1 MRIYT
6 IHWKDSKLTR
16 KVDLTFFDPTI
27 LLITSIVIFF
37 AITSF
42 TMLYSAANGDYSPW
56 ALKQGITFIIFTF
69 VMLLLRFVKIT
80 TLYSL
85 SYYIYGLCILSLIIA
100 ELIGYTTMGAQR
112 WLRIG
117 IINIQPSEIAKLGV
131 ILALSR
137 YFHACI
143 YTDIKKVSFLIIPTI
158 IIFIPAI
165 LIFKQ
170 PNLGTTLI
178 IIMISITIYFASG
191 VNKWL
196 FIIPG
201 IAVISSLPLAWNFLH
216 DYQKKRILT
225 FLNPEDDLLGA
236 GYNIAQSKIAI
247 GAGGVFGKGF
257 LKGSQNQLS
266 FLPEKHTDFIF
277 TLLTEEW
284 GFIGFCIIMFMY
296 IVLLFTCYRI
306 GFNSLYHFGKM
317 IAIGVATMIFLH
329 VFINVGMISGL
340 LPVVGTPIPLLSYG
354 GSNLVSVLMGLGLI
368 LSVDKSS
375 KNGMIRLY

>member
-1 MRIYT
+1 M
-6 IHWKDSKLTR
+6 KMKLTR
-16 KVDLTFFDPTI
+16 KEKKDFFDPTV
-27 LLITSIVIFF
+27 LLIMFIVIFF

-42 TMLYSAANGDYSPW
+42 VMLYSAANGDYNPW
-56 ALKQGITFIIFTF
+56 ALKQGITFMIFILI
-69 VMLLLRFVKIT
+69 MLAFRLVKISAVYD
-80 TLYSL
+80 LA
-85 SYYIYGLCILSLIIA
+85 YYIYGLCVLSLSIA

-117 IINIQPSEIAKLGV
+117 VLNIQPSEIAKLGV
-131 ILALSR
+131 ILALAR
-137 YFHACI
+137 YFHNCA
-143 YTDIKKVSFLIIPTI
+143 YNDIKKIGFLILPTI
-158 IIFIPAI
+158 IVFIPAI

-178 IIMISITIYFASG
+178 VIMIAAIIYLTSG
-191 VNKWL
+191 VNKWV

-201 IAVISSLPLAWNFLH
+201 LAILSSFPIVWNFLH

-247 GAGGVFGKGF
+247 GAGGLVGKGF

-284 GFIGFCIIMFMY
+284 GFFGFSIVILMY
-296 IVLLFTCYRI
+296 MILLLVCYRVA
-306 GFNSLYHFGKM
+306 FNSIHHFGKM
-317 IAIGVATMIFLH
+317 IAIGIATMIFLH

-354 GSNLVSVLMGLGLI
+354 GSNLASVLIGLGLV
-368 LSVDKSS
+368 LSVDKSR
-375 KNGMIRLY
+375 KNGTIRL

>member
-1 MRIYT
+1 M
-6 IHWKDSKLTR
+6 KLTR
-16 KVDLTFFDPTI
+16 KVSLALFDPTVLSI
-27 LLITSIVIFF
+27 ASIVVFF
-37 AITSF
+37 AVISSA
-42 TMLYSAANGDYSPW
+42 MLYSAANGDYSPW
-56 ALKQGITFIIFTF
+56 ALKQGITFTVFTF
-69 VMLLLRFVKIT
+69 VMLLLRFIKIT
-80 TLYSL
+80 TLYGL
-85 SYYIYGLCILSLIIA
+85 SYYIYGLCILSLVIA

-117 IINIQPSEIAKLGV
+117 IINVQPSEVAKLGV

-137 YFHACI
+137 YFHARV
-143 YTDIKKVSFLIIPTI
+143 YSDIRKINFLIVPTI

-178 IIMISITIYFASG
+178 VIMISITIYFASG

-201 IAVISSLPLAWNFLH
+201 IAVVSSLPLAWNFLH

-247 GAGGVFGKGF
+247 GAGGLFGKGF

-284 GFIGFCIIMFMY
+284 GFLGFCIIMVMY
-296 IVLLFTCYRI
+296 MALLFTCYRI
-306 GFNSLYHFGKM
+306 AFNSLHHFGKM
-317 IAIGVATMIFLH
+317 IAIGVGTMIFLH

-375 KNGMIRLY
+375 KNSTIRLY

>member
-1 MRIYT
+1 MK
-6 IHWKDSKLTR
+6 HFNKLTR
-16 KVDLTFFDPTI
+16 KEKRDFFDPTV
-27 LLITSIVIFF
+27 LLVTSIVIFF

-42 TMLYSAANGDYSPW
+42 AMLYSAANGDYNPW
-56 ALKQGITFIIFTF
+56 AFKQGITFIIFILM
-69 VMLLLRFVKIT
+69 MLILRLVRIST
-80 TLYSL
+80 IYNLA
-85 SYYIYGLCILSLIIA
+85 YYIYGICVLSLVIA

-117 IINIQPSEIAKLGV
+117 VINVQPSEVAKLGV
-131 ILALSR
+131 ILALAR
-137 YFHACI
+137 YFHNCA
-143 YTDIKKVSFLIIPTI
+143 YSDIKKINFLILPTI
-158 IIFIPAI
+158 MVFIPAV

-178 IIMISITIYFASG
+178 VIMIAAMIYFASG
-191 VNKWL
+191 VNKWF

-201 IAVISSLPLAWNFLH
+201 IGILGSLPVVWNFLH

-247 GAGGVFGKGF
+247 GAGGLFGKGF

-277 TLLTEEW
+277 TLLNEEW
-284 GFIGFCIIMFMY
+284 GFFGFSIVMLMY
-296 IVLLFTCYRI
+296 IILLLVCYRVA
-306 GFNSLYHFGKM
+306 FNSIHYFGK
-317 IAIGVATMIFLH
+317 IATIGVATMIFLH

-354 GSNLVSVLMGLGLI
+354 GSNLVSVLIGLGLV
-368 LSVDKSS
+368 LSVDRSRKS
-375 KNGMIRLY
+375 GVMRL